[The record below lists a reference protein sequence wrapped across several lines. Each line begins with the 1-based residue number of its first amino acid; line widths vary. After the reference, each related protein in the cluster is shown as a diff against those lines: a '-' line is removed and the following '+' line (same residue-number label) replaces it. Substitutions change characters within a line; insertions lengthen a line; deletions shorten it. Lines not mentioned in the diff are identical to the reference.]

1 MLVEALVKP
10 GSSKGPLI
18 ERDGEVFTVYIRERA
33 VDGAANSAL
42 IKLLA
47 DYFEVP
53 KSSVSI
59 KRGHKGRTKILELD
73 L

>member
-1 MLVEALVKP
+1 MLIEVRVKP

-18 ERDGEVFTVYIRERA
+18 ERDGEVFTVYIREIA
-33 VDGAANSAL
+33 VDGAANNAL

-59 KRGHKGRTKILELD
+59 KRGHKGRIKILELD

>member
-1 MLVEALVKP
+1 MLVEVRVKP